1 MFANVFNS
9 LKKFLLWCASPRR
22 LKVHQLSAV
31 LLSLTVCVPAP
42 MHKSAKSSCV
52 NDKRI
57 KLTGDWCILSQ
68 GSFNSHRKGL
78 DPMLATA
85 PFSVFCVCH
94 HQQDEQQGMIDRMVG
109 TPLASRCMQQV
120 HCSAHCST
128 AKCLLILVAVQL
140 NEFLLHLCSGNNFR
154 EGFLLPSWLCK
165 PFPAKSLN
173 EENSI
178 WIAHKG

>member
-57 KLTGDWCILSQ
+57 KLTGDWGI
-68 GSFNSHRKGL
+68 FNSHRKGL
-78 DPMLATA
+78 DPMLA
-85 PFSVFCVCH
+85 PPLFLSFVCFAINKMSSRAWLT
-94 HQQDEQQGMIDRMVG
+94 EWWLG
-109 TPLASRCMQQV
+109 TPLAPRWCSRCIPPL
-120 HCSAHCST
+120 T
-128 AKCLLILVAVQL
+128 AQL
-140 NEFLLHLCSGNNFR
+140 QNVFS
-154 EGFLLPSWLCK
+154 SWLLFSWMSSFCIFVQETTSGRAFRCPPGRCK